1 MNETLKDLG
10 VLYYRDFTT
19 VLYLF
24 VLFVFYYF
32 AFYLIPYL

>member
-1 MNETLKDLG
+1 MNETLRDLG

-24 VLFVFYYF
+24 VLFVFIILLF
-32 AFYLIPYL
+32 T